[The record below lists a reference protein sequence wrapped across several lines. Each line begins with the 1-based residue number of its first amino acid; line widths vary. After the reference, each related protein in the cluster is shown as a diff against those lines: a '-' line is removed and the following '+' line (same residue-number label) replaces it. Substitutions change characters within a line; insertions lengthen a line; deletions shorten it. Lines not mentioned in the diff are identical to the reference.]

1 MKYLRSIILSA
12 ISSCSIICGCSK
24 NNTNHIPAV
33 ENFKFQ
39 RYMGVWHEIARLPH
53 SFERNIVDA
62 QAEYTMLPDGRVRV
76 VNRGERDGKLT
87 SITGVARPS
96 GIQSIG
102 ELEVS
107 FFYPFYSKY
116 KIIYLDQDY
125 QTAIV
130 TSDSM
135 DYFWIL
141 SRKPQISRE
150 KLVDCLKKAQD
161 WGFETKLLQYPNGLP
176 Q

>member
-1 MKYLRSIILSA
+1 MKYRWLIALCA
-12 ISSCSIICGCSK
+12 IATCFIICGCSK
-24 NNTNHIPAV
+24 VNTNHIPAV
-33 ENFKFQ
+33 ENFKLQ
-39 RYMGVWHEIARLPH
+39 RYMGVWYEIARLPH
-53 SFERNIVDA
+53 SFERDIVDA
-62 QAEYTMLPDGRVRV
+62 QAEYALLPDGRVRV
-76 VNRGERDGKLT
+76 VNRGERNGKPS
-87 SITGVARPS
+87 SITGIARPA

-102 ELEVS
+102 DLEVS

-116 KIIYLDQDY
+116 KIIYLDKDY
-125 QTAIV
+125 QIAIV

-141 SRKPQISRE
+141 SRKPQISS
-150 KLVDCLKKAQD
+150 KQLADCLKKAQE